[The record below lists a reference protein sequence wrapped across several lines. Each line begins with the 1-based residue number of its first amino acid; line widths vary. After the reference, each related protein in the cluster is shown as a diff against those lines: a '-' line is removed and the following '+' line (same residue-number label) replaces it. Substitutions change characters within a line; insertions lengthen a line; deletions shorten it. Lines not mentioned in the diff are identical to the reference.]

1 MGAGSIS
8 DVQAG
13 KKKKS
18 MVDFN
23 LTLANISTAEDIEYT
38 LHIYDYDSFETIDEV
53 VITEETRCRD
63 SFTDQEGAEGH
74 TYIYNIHCL
83 NV

>member
-1 MGAGSIS
+1 MDGKQKPAVS
-8 DVQAG
+8 VMFQAG

-23 LTLANISTAEDIEYT
+23 LTLANISTAEEIEDIEYT

-53 VITEETRCRD
+53 VI
-63 SFTDQEGAEGH
+63 S
-74 TYIYNIHCL
+74 NP
-83 NV
+83 